1 MKKHFSILI
10 ILSAAL
16 ALTGCSK
23 DESVVDPNHG
33 GTGPDTEEVNN
44 YYGESTMSPSL
55 WSAWRDQ
62 LSSDIY
68 PLTNMTLVC
77 DAEGIPQPSESDL
90 LSAFVVHEC
99 RGCASMQTEADG
111 SPRFYLTVSL
121 TEADPEEDIKVIFY
135 YYCAALNKIYQ
146 SGPISFET
154 DGRWGS
160 ISTPHH
166 FSWQLTN
173 VQVQ

>member
-23 DESVVDPNHG
+23 DDPVDGPNFGNTDPESEVVD
-33 GTGPDTEEVNN
+33 N
-44 YYGESTMSPSL
+44 YYGEATMKPTQ
-55 WSAWRDQ
+55 WSIWREQ
-62 LSSDIY
+62 LSSEIY
-68 PLTNMTLVC
+68 PLTNMTIVC
-77 DAEGIPQPSESDL
+77 DAQGIAEPSDDDL
-90 LSAFVVHEC
+90 VSAFVVHEC
-99 RGCASMQTEADG
+99 RGCATMQREADG

-121 TEADPEEDIKVIFY
+121 TDDDPEDDLKVIFY
-135 YYCAALNKIYQ
+135 YYSAQSNRIYQ
-146 SGPISFET
+146 FGPVAFEP